1 MADLKSFQVS
11 DPVRADDINRLKQA
25 IQQAFSDGDVPT
37 SVSVTNLKTTPSV
50 RSYTVKTSDE
60 YLVID
65 ASAGEFTV
73 SLPTPKVKQV
83 VSIVAGA
90 ATGTITIK
98 RADAQKISGADK
110 WQIIGFFLEVF
121 GAGAARF
128 VCDGTSWWRA

>member
-50 RSYTVKTSDE
+50 RSYTVKTS
-60 YLVID
+60 D